1 MRTLAIFKRIM
12 LQRRGD
18 PRTLAMMFLAPIFI
32 LTLMYFLFQV
42 PSNNAYRVGLKSDN
56 TELTRALKDMPN
68 DKAHLKVIS
77 VSENNRSTMNE
88 KDLSAIVSISGK
100 NIDVS
105 YANQSNGTSSAI
117 KLLLTQVIQES
128 QVKATKEETKQALQ
142 NLISKL
148 PQTSGQSFSTNFR
161 VDTEQYKVTSHYL
174 YGDPNSTNATFD
186 DLAPILVGAFAFFLV
201 LLISG
206 ISLVNER
213 TSVTL
218 GRMLVTPVKRTEIV
232 TGYTLSYGILAMIQ
246 TALMVVFTYWIL
258 GVHNNGNIGWVFVIN
273 FFIAIIALLFGLL
286 LSTLAK
292 TEFQFVQMIPLAIVP
307 QFLFSGLIPVD
318 TMPVILQAIAH
329 CIPVYYGISAMQE
342 VVKRGVGF
350 SGIWFDLLIM
360 LLFAALLYLAN
371 VLALKNVR
379 RT

>member
-1 MRTLAIFKRIM
+1 
-12 LQRRGD
+12 
-18 PRTLAMMFLAPIFI
+18 MMFLAPIFI

-42 PSNNAYRVGLKSDN
+42 PPNNAYRVGLKSDN

-174 YGDPNSTNATFD
+174 YGDPSSTNATFD

-213 TSVTL
+213 TSGTL

-232 TGYTLSYGILAMIQ
+232 MGYTLSYGILAMIQ

-258 GVHNNGNIGWVFVIN
+258 GVHHNGNIGWVFVIN

>member
-1 MRTLAIFKRIM
+1 MRVAAIFKRIM

-18 PRTLAMMFLAPIFI
+18 LRTLAMMFLAPIFI

-42 PSNNAYRVGLKSDN
+42 PANTAYRVGLKSDDSTL
-56 TELTRALKDMPN
+56 TEALKSMPK
-68 DKAHLKVIS
+68 DKAHLKILS
-77 VSENNRSTMNE
+77 VSQNNRSIMN
-88 KDLSAIVSISGK
+88 KKNLSAIVSISGRK
-100 NIDVS
+100 IDVS
-105 YANQSNGTSSAI
+105 YANQSNGTTSAV
-117 KLLLTQVIQES
+117 KMLLTQVIQES
-128 QVKATKEETKQALQ
+128 QAKATKANAQKILQSLTEKLTTPSGEIKTQ
-142 NLISKL
+142 NL
-148 PQTSGQSFSTNFR
+148 T
-161 VDTEQYKVTSHYL
+161 VDNKEYKIRSQYL
-174 YGDPNSTNATFD
+174 YGNPSSINATFD
-186 DLAPILVGAFAFFLV
+186 DLAPILVGVFAFFLV

-213 TSVTL
+213 TSGTL
-218 GRMLVTPVKRTEIV
+218 GRMLVTPVKRSEIV

-246 TALMVVFTYWIL
+246 TAIMVIFTYWIL
-258 GVHNNGNIGWVFVIN
+258 GVHNNGAIGWVFVIN

-286 LSTLAK
+286 LSTMAK

-318 TMPVILQAIAH
+318 TMPVILRAIAH

-342 VVKRGVGF
+342 VVKRGMGF

-360 LLFAALLYLAN
+360 LCFAAVLYLAN

>member
-42 PSNNAYRVGLKSDN
+42 PSNTAYRVGLKSDN

-148 PQTSGQSFSTNFR
+148 PQTSGQSFSTIFR

-186 DLAPILVGAFAFFLV
+186 DLASILVG
-201 LLISG
+201 
-206 ISLVNER
+206 
-213 TSVTL
+213 
-218 GRMLVTPVKRTEIV
+218 P
-232 TGYTLSYGILAMIQ
+232 
-246 TALMVVFTYWIL
+246 
-258 GVHNNGNIGWVFVIN
+258 
-273 FFIAIIALLFGLL
+273 L
-286 LSTLAK
+286 LSSWC
-292 TEFQFVQMIPLAIVP
+292 F
-307 QFLFSGLIPVD
+307 
-318 TMPVILQAIAH
+318 
-329 CIPVYYGISAMQE
+329 
-342 VVKRGVGF
+342 
-350 SGIWFDLLIM
+350 
-360 LLFAALLYLAN
+360 
-371 VLALKNVR
+371 
-379 RT
+379 